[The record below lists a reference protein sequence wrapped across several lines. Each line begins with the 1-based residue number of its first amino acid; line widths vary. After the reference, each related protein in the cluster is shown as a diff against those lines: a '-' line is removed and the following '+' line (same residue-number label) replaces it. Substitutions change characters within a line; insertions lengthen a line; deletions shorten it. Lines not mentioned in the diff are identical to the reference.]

1 MILSVALMES
11 STGEFSSTS
20 SLPHTEG
27 ISIFS
32 TQNRNLRTGCY
43 FQVLFCSLKV
53 WMREGDSSAW
63 PGQSPCL
70 GPTVSLLSEM
80 QQTIFNQSPVHQTN
94 SVEYSAGL
102 QLAPAAPC
110 ADLRA
115 LPASVKA
122 PGSSAGVSS
131 LKNFSCNCLLS
142 PRPPVC
148 SS

>member
-1 MILSVALMES
+1 MEY
-11 STGEFSSTS
+11 STREFSSTS

-27 ISIFS
+27 SSVFS
-32 TQNRNLRTGCY
+32 TRNHNLRTGCY

-53 WMREGDSSAW
+53 WMRKGDNSAG
-63 PGQSPCL
+63 PGWSPCL

-102 QLAPAAPC
+102 QLVPAAQC
-110 ADLRA
+110 ADLEA

-122 PGSSAGVSS
+122 PGSRTGASS

-142 PRPPVC
+142 
-148 SS
+148 SSPQSVPLEAGVY

>member
-11 STGEFSSTS
+11 STGGFSSAS
-20 SLPHTEG
+20 SLPHTEA

-53 WMREGDSSAW
+53 WMRKGDSSAE
-63 PGQSPCL
+63 PGWSPSL
-70 GPTVSLLSEM
+70 GPTFSLLSEI
-80 QQTIFNQSPVHQTN
+80 QQMIFNQSPVHQTN
-94 SVEYSAGL
+94 SVGYSAGL

-110 ADLRA
+110 ADLGA

-122 PGSSAGVSS
+122 PGSSTGASS

-142 PRPPVC
+142 PRPPIC